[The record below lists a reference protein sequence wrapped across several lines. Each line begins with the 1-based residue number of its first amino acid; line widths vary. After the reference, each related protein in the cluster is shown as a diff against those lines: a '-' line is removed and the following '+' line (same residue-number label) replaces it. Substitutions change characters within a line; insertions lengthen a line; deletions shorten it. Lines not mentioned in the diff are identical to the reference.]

1 VDEKANEITCSFAC
15 VTFCTSHRP
24 LSLTR
29 FGRPLF
35 RAGDLLSASENFKLP
50 PTLPGLVNIQT

>member
-1 VDEKANEITCSFAC
+1 MFVCM
-15 VTFCTSHRP
+15 FCTSHRP